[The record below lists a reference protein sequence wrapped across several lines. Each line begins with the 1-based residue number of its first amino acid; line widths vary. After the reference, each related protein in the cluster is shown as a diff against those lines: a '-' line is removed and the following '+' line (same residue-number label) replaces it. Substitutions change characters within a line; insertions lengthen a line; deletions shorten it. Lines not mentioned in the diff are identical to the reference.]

1 MNIIAVA
8 INHHT
13 APIELREAL
22 YLQENEIREFI
33 KDFQSN
39 LTKEICILSTCN
51 RTEIYCIPNSVDLT
65 YKEIQD
71 FLLRKK
77 PVQNISPSNFRN
89 YFSCGAVNHL
99 FHIAAGIDSLVIGD
113 QQILGQ
119 VKDAF
124 TIASEENSIGTYLQ
138 KVFQS
143 ALKVGKRVKTE
154 TELFEGPSSIS
165 AAAVQLAGKIFS
177 DLKKKKVLVIGA
189 GETSRLTLQNL
200 KQKEVKNI
208 TITNRT
214 LSRAEELAK
223 EFNANVIPFIEFKDM
238 LHEFDIIISATSSPE
253 PLVIKSDIEQ
263 VMSRRKNQP
272 LCILDIAI
280 PRDFDP
286 SVKDIENVF
295 YNDIDALQI
304 IVNQNL
310 ERRQSQIPKIKKIIM
325 EELIE
330 LFSWYNS
337 LQISP
342 VIRALREQFE
352 QIRLQEYEFFKNK
365 FSPEQQ
371 QNLELLTKR
380 IINKLLHNPTVYLR
394 KSADTLDSQG
404 DLNFRLNII
413 KEMFNIQNQ
422 ISNNDE

>member
-22 YLQENEIREFI
+22 YLHENEIRDFI
-33 KDFQSN
+33 KEFQN
-39 LTKEICILSTCN
+39 ELTNEICILSTCN
-51 RTEIYCIPNSVDLT
+51 RTEIYCIPKSIDLT

-71 FLLRKK
+71 FLLNRK
-77 PVQNISPSNFRN
+77 PVQTISAANFRN

-119 VKDAF
+119 VKEAF

-165 AAAVQLAGKIFS
+165 AAAVQLAAKIFS

-200 KQKEVKNI
+200 KQKMVKDI

-214 LSRAEELAK
+214 LSRAEILAK
-223 EFNANVIPFIEFKDM
+223 EFDAAVIPFLEFKDV
-238 LHEFDIIISATSSPE
+238 LHEFDIVISATSSSE
-253 PLVIKSDIEQ
+253 PLVLKSDILEI
-263 VMSRRKNQP
+263 MSKRKNQP

-286 SVKDIENVF
+286 SVQEIENVF

-310 ERRQSQIPKIKKIIM
+310 ERRQTQIPKIKKIIM

-342 VIRALREQFE
+342 IIKALREQFE
-352 QIRLQEYEFFKNK
+352 QIRSQEFEFFKNK
-365 FSPEQQ
+365 FLPEQQ
-371 QNLELLTKR
+371 ENLELLTKR

-394 KSADTLDSQG
+394 KSADTLNSLG
-404 DLNFRLNII
+404 DLNLRLNII
-413 KEMFNIQNQ
+413 REMFNIQDQVNKY
-422 ISNNDE
+422 EK